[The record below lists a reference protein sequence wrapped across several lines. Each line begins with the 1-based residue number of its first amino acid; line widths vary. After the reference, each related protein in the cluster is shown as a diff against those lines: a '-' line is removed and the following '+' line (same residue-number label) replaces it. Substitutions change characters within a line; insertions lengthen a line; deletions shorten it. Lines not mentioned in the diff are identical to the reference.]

1 MGKVK
6 DLTGEVYGKLTVL
19 RLVKRSKSIGRATS
33 VWLCECE
40 CEATREVTRDSLV
53 RGYTYQCVECTTARL
68 HGDSRTTLYTRWS
81 TIKNRILNPK
91 DISYNRYG
99 GLGMTMAKEW
109 IDSYKLFKEYMLSL
123 PNAGNMDILSIDRV
137 HNGFGYHPMNLRWAT
152 DTQQARN
159 KGNKGVI
166 YE

>member
-1 MGKVK
+1 
-6 DLTGEVYGKLTVL
+6 
-19 RLVKRSKSIGRATS
+19 
-33 VWLCECE
+33 
-40 CEATREVTRDSLV
+40 
-53 RGYTYQCVECTTARL
+53 
-68 HGDSRTTLYTRWS
+68 
-81 TIKNRILNPK
+81 
-91 DISYNRYG
+91 
-99 GLGMTMAKEW
+99 MTMAKEW